1 MKKIAL
7 SDRLKS
13 LPPYVFARLEEMK
26 DEYLSQGGD
35 VIDLGL
41 GDPDFST
48 PVEVV
53 KTARIKLDDPDN
65 HHYPSF
71 KGERALREKIS
82 AWYKQSYQVELD
94 PETEVL
100 VLLGSKEGLAHLPL
114 TLLNPGDYG
123 LVPDPAYPAYK
134 SAILLAGGIP
144 YPMPLKQE
152 NRFLPV
158 LEDLPTHLLEKTK
171 LMYLNYPNN
180 PTSALADEAFFLAAL
195 EFAKKYNIIICH
207 DFAYSEVAFDGLRPL
222 SFMALPGAREVGVEF
237 NSFSKTFAMTG
248 WRIGFV
254 VGNKEII
261 HALYQVKSCM
271 DSGVF
276 KIVQWAALEALS
288 VGWETNNA
296 IRAEY
301 AKRRDLLAQGL
312 KSLGWEFDIPK
323 ATYYF
328 WVKIPDSFHS
338 SLQFSEYLL
347 KRTGIL
353 VTPGIGFGE
362 NGDGYVRIA
371 INLTIPRI
379 NETLSRLRAL

>member
-1 MKKIAL
+1 MKRIVL
-7 SDRLKS
+7 SDRINS
-13 LPPYVFARLEEMK
+13 LPPYIFARLEELK
-26 DEYLSQGGD
+26 GQYLARGGD

-48 PVEVV
+48 PAGVV
-53 KTARIKLDDPDN
+53 TAAKKQLDNPDN
-65 HHYPSF
+65 FHYPTF
-71 KGERALREKIS
+71 KGELALREKIS
-82 AWYKQSYQVELD
+82 RWYKESHHVDLD

-123 LVPDPAYPAYK
+123 LVPDPGYPAYK
-134 SAILLAGGIP
+134 TAVLLAGGTP
-144 YPMPLKQE
+144 YSMPLLQE
-152 NRFLPV
+152 NRYLPV
-158 LEDLPTHLLEKTK
+158 LADLPPHLLDKAK

-180 PTSALADEAFFLAAL
+180 PTSALADEAFFLEAID
-195 EFAKKYNIIICH
+195 FAGKNNIIICH

-222 SFMALPGAREVGVEF
+222 SFMAIPGAREVGVEF
-237 NSFSKTFAMTG
+237 HSFSKTFAMTG

-254 VGNKEII
+254 VGNKEIL

-276 KIVQWAALEALS
+276 KIVPWAALEALS
-288 VGWETNNA
+288 VGWATNEA
-296 IRAEY
+296 IREEY
-301 AKRRDLLAQGL
+301 AKRRNLLARGL
-312 KSLGWEFDIPK
+312 ESLGWEFAIPK

-338 SLQFSEYLL
+338 SMQFSEYLL
-347 KRTGIL
+347 ERTGIM

-362 NGDGYVRIA
+362 NGDRYIRIA
-371 INLTIPRI
+371 INLTVPRI
-379 NETLSRLRAL
+379 KETLARLGEL